1 MLGCTGE
8 QTEGRWIA
16 LRNIFTKKLREAKT
30 GQPSGSGSKKTKIW
44 IYFKQMS
51 FLIPHISHRMSR
63 SSITASQEEKSL
75 ASQNITGSS
84 ILIEDSTVRTMSSPS
99 NDVWNSMYL
108 VTGSDDNISNPSLD
122 EILSASTASSI
133 ASPIASDHQSVV
145 TSNDLE
151 DDVSECTNNRVQK
164 EIAANVI
171 TKTKDNKVIQKKKVV
186 PPLDQFAIKKQKRT
200 ETLENVLC
208 QSSHALNVMAS
219 AYLHRSTDEEKPQQQ
234 QQQHP
239 YITAIAEAMKQV
251 PHEQQLTCFMSI
263 MQVIS
268 TQCGKVMEK

>member
-1 MLGCTGE
+1 MDFNDGIDYSEISQENINDETLISIVRKNRMLYVKTLKDYKNKELKHEVWKNIGEMLGCT
-8 QTEGRWIA
+8 
-16 LRNIFTKKLREAKT
+16 
-30 GQPSGSGSKKTKIW
+30 
-44 IYFKQMS
+44 
-51 FLIPHISHRMSR
+51 
-63 SSITASQEEKSL
+63 
-75 ASQNITGSS
+75 
-84 ILIEDSTVRTMSSPS
+84 
-99 NDVWNSMYL
+99 